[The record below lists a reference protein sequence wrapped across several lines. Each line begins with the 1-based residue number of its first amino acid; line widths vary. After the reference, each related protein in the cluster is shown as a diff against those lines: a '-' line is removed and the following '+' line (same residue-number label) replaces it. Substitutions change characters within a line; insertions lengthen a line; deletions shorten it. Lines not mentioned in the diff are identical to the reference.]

1 MLSFMRDQVVED
13 SVLQETP
20 KPSNGGE
27 QQQQVP
33 HTQNQP
39 EEQPQE
45 PQYLSVAG
53 KSKNVRKTTM
63 LLAALFVIGLL
74 GLWLMIKKSSP
85 QIAAA
90 DSGNTEQTQIET
102 AISRLTGAGSEMF
115 NRMDKIVKKFY
126 EFSDVE
132 QVGVYELS
140 KNPFEHQPHLADVRV
155 GADIKRSD
163 IDSDRLRIR
172 NWQLLT
178 ICQTDQGYCCMIND
192 NILYEGD
199 TIRGY
204 KVGQI
209 TDTFVRLESEGDE
222 IVLKLSQ

>member
-1 MLSFMRDQVVED
+1 MLSFMRDQGLED
-13 SVLQETP
+13 SVVQETP
-20 KPSNGGE
+20 KPSNGQE

-33 HTQNQP
+33 NTQTQP
-39 EEQPQE
+39 DEQTQE
-45 PQYLSVAG
+45 PQYLSVAA

-63 LLAALFVIGLL
+63 LLAVLFVIGLL

-140 KNPFEHQPHLADVRV
+140 KNPFEHQIHLADVKNSSGTKRV
-155 GADIKRSD
+155 D
-163 IDSDRLRIR
+163 IDSDRLQTRK
-172 NWQLLT
+172 WQLLT
-178 ICQTDQGYCCMIND
+178 ICQTDQGYCCMINED
-192 NILYEGD
+192 ILYEGD

-209 TDTFVRLESEGDE
+209 TDSFVRLESESDE

>member
-1 MLSFMRDQVVED
+1 MLSFMRDQGFED
-13 SVLQETP
+13 SVVQETP
-20 KPSNGGE
+20 KPPNGE
-27 QQQQVP
+27 DHQQQVSS
-33 HTQNQP
+33 TQNQS
-39 EEQPQE
+39 EEPIQE
-45 PQYLSVAG
+45 PQYLSVAT

-63 LLAALFVIGLL
+63 LLVVLFVIGLL

-132 QVGVYELS
+132 QVSVYELS
-140 KNPFEHQPHLADVRV
+140 KNPFEHHTVLADVKV
-155 GADIKRSD
+155 CSGTTND
-163 IDSDRLRIR
+163 IDSDRLRTR

-178 ICQTDQGYCCMIND
+178 ICQTDQGYCCMIDD

-199 TIRGY
+199 TIRDY